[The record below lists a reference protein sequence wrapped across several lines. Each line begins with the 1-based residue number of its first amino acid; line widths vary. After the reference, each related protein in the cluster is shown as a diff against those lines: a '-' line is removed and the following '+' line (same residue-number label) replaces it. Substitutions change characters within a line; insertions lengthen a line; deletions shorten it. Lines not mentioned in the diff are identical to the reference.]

1 MHTLGVAM
9 GELWLHGRMI
19 EPKKVRN
26 EPQYAGNLVP
36 ASWELV
42 CQAPGRP
49 LQVVAGHVAAFD
61 VADDG
66 SIVYTNGYDVTHW
79 REGQASAIGRHELV
93 EAVAVRR

>member
-1 MHTLGVAM
+1 MHTLEVAM

-19 EPKKVRN
+19 EPKKVRVD
-26 EPQYAGNLVP
+26 PQNAGNLVP

-42 CQAPGRP
+42 CRAPGRP

-66 SIVYTNGYDVTHW
+66 SIVSTNGYGVTHW
-79 REGQASAIGRHELV
+79 REGQAGAIGRHELV
-93 EAVAVRR
+93 EVVAVRR